1 MNIVLTLLVTH
12 AVAFVAGALIVYLN
26 FGRLQRELRRELE
39 DARSVGRNIKDT
51 INTILHD

>member
-26 FGRLQRELRRELE
+26 FGRIQRELRRELE
-39 DARSVGRNIKDT
+39 DAKSVGRNIKD
-51 INTILHD
+51 IVNTTLHD